1 MNIEHQKIELIK
13 WLTDLEDAD
22 VMAKLKAMK
31 DESSDELTPSHKEIL
46 DDRLLDLKNNPDKG
60 SSWEEVKQRLLTR

>member
-31 DESSDELTPSHKEIL
+31 DESSDVLTPSHKEIL

-60 SSWEEVKQRLLTR
+60 SSWEEVKRRLLTR